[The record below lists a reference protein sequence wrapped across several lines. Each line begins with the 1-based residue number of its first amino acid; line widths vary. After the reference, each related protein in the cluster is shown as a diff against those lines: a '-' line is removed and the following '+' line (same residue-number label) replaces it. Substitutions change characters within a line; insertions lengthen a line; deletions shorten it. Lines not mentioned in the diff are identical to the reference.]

1 MVFDRARFSAN
12 LSHPEFPLTPGIFIL
27 KSHPGVVGSSQFDW
41 SLTHT
46 GNDCEKAQR
55 QTLVI
60 RWPCVL
66 FSVSCLPNAP
76 NPHAFLFCITLLLV
90 CLLILVLSSLPFV
103 SFTLSAFCFIPF
115 IACSCLVAVAQC
127 LTITNTADQQ
137 KNVVHGE
144 DTGGVRVEQKRAEE
158 R

>member
-1 MVFDRARFSAN
+1 MFAAVITLPCDFVRAPFNFCHDSCKMVFARANLSAN

-76 NPHAFLFCITLLLV
+76 NPHVILFALYYT
-90 CLLILVLSSLPFV
+90 SSCFFV
-103 SFTLSAFCFIPF
+103 NYCVFFIAFCFLHF
-115 IACSCLVAVAQC
+115 ICLLFYSFHC
-127 LTITNTADQQ
+127 LFLF
-137 KNVVHGE
+137 GWL
-144 DTGGVRVEQKRAEE
+144 
-158 R
+158 